1 MKKTFLKKKSTLKRS
16 PVTSR
21 KKVRAQGR
29 ATPVKRKTKSLS
41 KYKKEFD
48 AVFSKFIRQRDNH
61 TCYTC
66 GIIMEPTKSQNGH
79 FVPRQYLSLRWDERN
94 CHAQCYACNVL
105 YNGQPSVYAIK
116 LTEQYGPDIL
126 REFEAKRKE
135 LTKLRED
142 FYIEN
147 ISKYKALLEKE

>member
-1 MKKTFLKKKSTLKRS
+1 MALKKTRLKRKVLSIKSGTKRAVVGQIKPNKKKS
-16 PVTSR
+16 
-21 KKVRAQGR
+21 
-29 ATPVKRKTKSLS
+29 KSLS

-48 AVFSKFIRQRDNH
+48 AVFSKFIRRRDNH

-66 GIIMEPTKSQNGH
+66 GIVMEPTKSQNGH

-147 ISKYKALLEKE
+147 IGKYKALLEKE

>member
-66 GIIMEPTKSQNGH
+66 GIVMEPTKSQNGH